1 MAARELKAQAVARPS
16 FAALLDEGGDEG
28 GAAADTRP
36 PCQLAFDLASH
47 APARDALA
55 FALAMAPRG
64 YNAFV
69 LGEDGS
75 GRMEATLA
83 FLARHLEGR
92 PPGDDWLYLNDFRH
106 PHRLRPLALPAGQGR
121 AFCARLRELLPHLAA
136 ALARAFA
143 SDACGEQVRA
153 ARHNSKAALAQA
165 HGALRRQAEGHGL
178 DVWQGPQGLSLVV
191 NGGDGKPLSQD
202 ELAALPTVR
211 RQAVEEA
218 LAKLAPALAAMRA
231 TARHA
236 ERDLARR
243 IAAIRRQLGE
253 ETVSD
258 LLGELTEE
266 FGAHNGLARWLAELQ
281 DDILDHLDLF
291 APPGAQAGDRP
302 APLRR
307 YHPHLL
313 VDNGAARCPPA
324 VLEGNP
330 SVENLFGTARCH
342 NDRTILH
349 AGALHRAQ
357 GGVLVL
363 WADDLWQRPT
373 VWQRLKGAL
382 RAGAIPIEAA
392 APVAPD
398 PIPLGA
404 QLVLVGTPACYRAML
419 AGDPEFRAHIEVKA
433 EILPHMA
440 ADAANA
446 VCFAR
451 LLGGHAR
458 ALGLAFRA
466 DGIAS
471 ILGQACRWAG
481 WRDRL
486 SARFE
491 HAAALLAEA
500 AALAGG
506 APVGADEVAA
516 AIAARRHRNGAAERE
531 ALQAVLEGTVN
542 IASSGRELGRANGL
556 ARVRARDHTFGAPLA
571 IAARPIATRHCG
583 GRVAV
588 ERCAALA
595 GSARRSDGAALKGWL
610 HGLFARRLALA
621 FSRPAALPPPGGAVV
636 DDDAELAEA
645 CAILSALSGVALRQ
659 DLAIAGT
666 VDRSGQAQAVE
677 GIGHRVEGFFHLCQA
692 RGLSGSQGAIVPA
705 TSENRL
711 VLRPEVTD
719 AMAAGQFHLWAVT
732 TVAEALELLADP
744 AAGAGAED
752 MFARAR
758 AGLEAAGGPAGAPR

>member
-1 MAARELKAQAVARPS
+1 MAARALKAQAVARPS
-16 FAALLDEGGDEG
+16 FAALLDEGG
-28 GAAADTRP
+28 AAADTARP
-36 PCQLAFDLASH
+36 PCDLAFDLASH

-64 YNAFV
+64 YHAFV
-69 LGEDGS
+69 LGEDGC
-75 GRMEATLA
+75 GRLEATLV
-83 FLARHLEGR
+83 FLARQMEGR

-106 PHRLRPLALPAGQGR
+106 PHRLRPLALPAGRGR
-121 AFCARLRELLPHLAA
+121 VFCARLGELLPHLAA

-143 SDACGEQVRA
+143 SDACGERVRA
-153 ARHNSKAALAQA
+153 ARHDSKAALAAA

-191 NGGDGKPLSQD
+191 NGSDGKPLSQD
-202 ELAALPTVR
+202 ELAALPAAR

-218 LAKLAPALAAMRA
+218 LAQLAPALATMRA

-258 LLGELTEE
+258 LLGELADE
-266 FGAHNGLARWLAELQ
+266 FGGHDGLARWLAELQ
-281 DDILDHLDLF
+281 DDILDRLDLF
-291 APPGAQAGDRP
+291 APPGGQAGDRQ
-302 APLRR
+302 ALMRR

-313 VDNGAARCPPA
+313 VDNGAAHHPHA

-330 SVENLFGTARCH
+330 DIENLFGTARCH
-342 NDRTILH
+342 DGRAILH

-363 WADDLWQRPT
+363 CAHDLWQRPM

-382 RAGAIPIEAA
+382 RAGAIPIASA

-404 QLVLVGTPACYRAML
+404 KLVLVGTPACYRAML
-419 AGDPEFRAHIEVKA
+419 AGDPELRAHIKVKA
-433 EILPHMA
+433 EIAPDMA
-440 ADAANA
+440 ADAANVA
-446 VCFAR
+446 CFAR

-458 ALGLAFRA
+458 ALGLTLRP
-466 DGIAS
+466 DGIDS
-471 ILGQACRWAG
+471 ILGQASRWAG
-481 WRDRL
+481 RGDRL

-491 HAAALLAEA
+491 HGADLLAEA
-500 AALAGG
+500 GALAGG
-506 APVGADEVAA
+506 APVGADEVAR
-516 AIAARRHRNGAAERE
+516 AIAGRQRRDGGAERA
-531 ALQAVLEGTVN
+531 ALQAVLEGALD
-542 IASSGRELGRANGL
+542 IASSGCELGRANGL
-556 ARVRARDHTFGAPLA
+556 AHVRARDHAFGLPLA
-571 IAARPIATRHCG
+571 IAARRCG

-595 GSARRSDGAALKGWL
+595 GPARRHGGAALKGWL
-610 HGLFARRLALA
+610 RGLFARRLALA
-621 FSRPAALPPPGGAVV
+621 FSRRAALALPCGAAV
-636 DDDAELAEA
+636 DDDAGLAEA

-659 DLAIAGT
+659 DIAIAGT
-666 VDRSGQAQAVE
+666 LDRSGQARAVE
-677 GIGHRVEGFFHLCQA
+677 GIGHRVEGFFRLCQA

-705 TSENRL
+705 ASEHRL
-711 VLRPEVTD
+711 VLQPDVTD
-719 AMAAGQFHLWAVT
+719 AMAGGRFHLWAVT
-732 TVAEALELLADP
+732 TVAEALELLAAP
-744 AAGAGAED
+744 AAGAGGAEAI
-752 MFARAR
+752 FARAR
-758 AGLEAAGGPAGAPR
+758 AGLEAAGGPHR